1 MKFKVLKPFF
11 KLSNRVNYNI
21 DDIIEL
27 SKEDAQAMLSE
38 GYLEESK
45 SKEATKKEATQPK
58 KDESAAFKISTK
70 ND

>member
-45 SKEATKKEATQPK
+45 SKEATKKETPEPK
-58 KDESAAFKISTK
+58 KDEAVAFKISTK

>member
-27 SKEDAQAMLSE
+27 SKEDAEAMLNDNFI
-38 GYLEESK
+38 EEV
-45 SKEATKKEATQPK
+45 KEKKAK
-58 KDESAAFKISTK
+58 K

>member
-1 MKFKVLKPFF
+1 MKYVALKPFF

-27 SKEDAQAMLSE
+27 SKEDAEAMLKDNFI
-38 GYLEESK
+38 EEV
-45 SKEATKKEATQPK
+45 KEKKAK
-58 KDESAAFKISTK
+58 K